1 MKKWKQAT
9 SILLGAAMAAGLTAC
24 GGGSAKET
32 SAEAKQDATSAA
44 AVEASSAEESA
55 SSEES
60 VLFVWYIIWESRQR
74 EMLWTKC

>member
-44 AVEASSAEESA
+44 AVEASSAASISREISSLEPLPGRIKSA
-55 SSEES
+55 G
-60 VLFVWYIIWESRQR
+60 I
-74 EMLWTKC
+74 

>member
-44 AVEASSAEESA
+44 AVKK
-55 SSEES
+55 
-60 VLFVWYIIWESRQR
+60 VHLRRNRLLFVWYIIWESRQR